1 MKKYQWGIFLVCAGL
16 ALCSLEGCAE
26 KPGET
31 RGQED
36 IYEGLVSMEEEPV
49 IAYQVP
55 ELTPNIM
62 VDLQGYY
69 TLDAKTAAVKGSRLP
84 GHFRLLEASTGL
96 EVYSGELEDIVYDEE
111 KGLYLG
117 YADFSAVEQEG
128 VYYLECGRVGQ
139 SYRFS
144 ITDDLYS
151 GLFEEAYL
159 PLEEGC
165 EKKELSVREAIE
177 LLEAY
182 EWYGS
187 LFSLQ
192 EGGSPGVLEGLKG
205 WIAAMEE
212 KETEQQ
218 GALYAAFLAKFGYN
232 YQKIDLQYAT
242 DCLKRAST
250 VYGQVQP
257 PEEGSGDCFFA
268 LTELYRATSL
278 STYRNEILKSGA
290 FLEENEECLDDT
302 FYLYGSM
309 TYLMTRQ
316 KVDMDLCR
324 VLMNHIMDRGEKIS
338 KEYETELYPLESG
351 RGRLPELMKNAL
363 ELSCANFVLNNYQYT
378 NIIEDYLH
386 YLMGRNLESVNF
398 FEEGR
403 EKGSYLLLLAQLASN
418 HQKNNEQK

>member
-1 MKKYQWGIFLVCAGL
+1 MKRYQCGGLLVCAGL
-16 ALCSLEGCAE
+16 ALCSLGGC
-26 KPGET
+26 GE
-31 RGQED
+31 RAGEAQEN

-49 IAYQVP
+49 IAYQKP
-55 ELTPNIM
+55 ELTPNIL

-69 TLDAKTAAVKGSRLP
+69 PSDEKTAAVKGSRLP
-84 GHFRLLEASTGL
+84 GQFRLLEASTGL
-96 EVYSGELEDIVYDEE
+96 EVYSGKLEDTVYDEE
-111 KGLYLG
+111 QGLYLG
-117 YADFSAVEQEG
+117 YADFSAIGQEG
-128 VYYLECGRVGQ
+128 VYYLECGGAGQ

-144 ITDDLYS
+144 ITEELYS
-151 GLFEEAYL
+151 GLFEAAYL
-159 PLEEGC
+159 LLEEGC
-165 EKKELSVREAIE
+165 DKKELSVREAIE

-187 LFSLQ
+187 LFPLQ
-192 EGGSPGVLEGLKG
+192 EDKSPRVLEKLKG
-205 WIAAMEE
+205 WTAAMEE
-212 KETEQQ
+212 KETEQ

-250 VYGQVQP
+250 VYGQVQA
-257 PEEGSGDCFFA
+257 PEGGSGECFFA

-278 STYRNEILKSGA
+278 STYRNEILKYGDI
-290 FLEENEECLDDT
+290 LEERENCLDET

-338 KEYETELYPLESG
+338 KEYEAELYPLESSG
-351 RGRLPELMKNAL
+351 GKLPEALENAV

-386 YLMGRNLESVNF
+386 YLMGRNLESVDF
-398 FEEGR
+398 FEEGQDR
-403 EKGSYLLLLAQLASN
+403 GSYLLLLAQLASN
-418 HQKNNEQK
+418 HQKNDEQK